1 MTTKAQAT
9 YTDFSAGEISPRMYG
24 RSDLPIYYNSGRRV
38 ENFISQVTGPAYF
51 RTGTIFAS
59 KTAGNGSEPAFLWT
73 WKFSDSLSFVLE
85 FTDQKVRF
93 YRNNG
98 RVTEA
103 AQDITG
109 ATSANPVVITYTGT
123 DPTNG
128 DSVFISSVGGMVEL
142 NGNEYT
148 VANVNAGA
156 NTFELSGVDGS
167 AFTTYTSGGSFEI
180 ITEVATPFLEAELFE
195 LKFAQKGVDLYIVH
209 PNHAPRKLTYT
220 SPTSW
225 AMTTH
230 TITNGPALTAGDRPS
245 SVSFYEQRLV
255 YAGTDN
261 GPQTM
266 WFSKSGDEDDFTTGT
281 GADDGIQYT
290 IAGDGNTIRWL
301 AGTDKF
307 LAVGTFSDILKVTGG
322 IDDVITPDSISVKPS
337 NAYGCA
343 DINPVGRN
351 NELFYMQR
359 NKLILRSFE
368 YDFQN
373 DGYLAI
379 DRNTVA
385 DHITKTGVN
394 QISFQETRP
403 NILWAVKEN
412 GEIIGMTVE
421 QQEGVSGWH
430 RHKTDGDIISIASTP
445 RQTNFDQL
453 WVCVKRNID
462 GSDKYYIEY
471 FSDEVSHPR
480 RDDTNTGVKSDDDG
494 TWENLIFE
502 SMKDYIYVDS
512 ALTYDGTLVGA
523 NANATMTP
531 GAVTGSSVTFTA
543 GASVFSSGDVGREI
557 WRKSVNGD
565 EFGRAEITAYTS
577 ATVVTCTILED
588 FNSTDAIPAGEWYL
602 TADEITGLDHLE
614 GKTVSV
620 IADGGQH
627 PRATVTDGVISL
639 ESQSSVV
646 HVGLPY
652 KGYLETNDIEA
663 GAIAGPAQTKKKIL
677 KRVGVRLLDTL
688 YAKYGASYYTLN
700 NVEQRTANMK
710 MDRPPLLFSGDVVEN
725 YANQINNPI
734 DAGWTREKRVIIAQ
748 EQPFPCNVQLIVPYV
763 ETSN

>member
-1 MTTKAQAT
+1 MTTKAQAS
-9 YTDFSAGEISPRMYG
+9 YPDFSAGEISPRMYG
-24 RSDLPIYYNSGRRV
+24 RTDAAVYYSGARRV
-38 ENFISQVTGPAYF
+38 ENFITQITGPAYF

-59 KTAGNGSEPAFLWT
+59 KTATNGSRPAFLWT
-73 WKFSDSLSFVLE
+73 WKFSDSLSFILE

-98 RVTEA
+98 RVTET
-103 AQDITG
+103 AQAITG
-109 ATSANPVVITYTGT
+109 ATAANPVVISYTGA

-128 DSVFISSVGGMVEL
+128 DSVFISTVGGMVEL
-142 NGNEYT
+142 NGSEYT

-156 NTFELSGVDGS
+156 NTFELSGVDGTG
-167 AFTTYTSGGSFEI
+167 FTTYTSGGTFEI

-209 PNHAPRKLTYT
+209 PNHVPRKLTYT
-220 SPTSW
+220 SATSW
-225 AMTTH
+225 AMASH
-230 TITNGPALTAGDRPS
+230 SITAGPALTAGNRPS
-245 SVSFYEQRLV
+245 AVTFYEQRLV

-261 GPQTM
+261 NPQTM

-385 DHITKTGVN
+385 DHITSSGVN
-394 QISFQETRP
+394 QIAFQETRP
-403 NILWAVKEN
+403 NILWGVKEN
-412 GEIIGMTVE
+412 GDLIGMTAE
-421 QQEGVSGWH
+421 QQEGISGWH
-430 RHKTDGDIISIASTP
+430 RHKTDGEIISISSTP

-453 WVCVKRNID
+453 WACVKRTID
-462 GSDKYYIEY
+462 GSDEYYIEY
-471 FSDEVSHPR
+471 FSDEVIHPR
-480 RDDTNTGVKSDDDG
+480 RDDTNTGVKADDDS

-502 SMKDYIYVDS
+502 SMKDYVYVDS
-512 ALTYDGTLVGA
+512 ALTYDGTQAGTDA
-523 NANATMTP
+523 SATMTP
-531 GAVTGSSVTFTA
+531 GATTGTGVTFTA
-543 GASVFSSGDVGREI
+543 SASVFSATDVGREI
-557 WRKSVNGD
+557 WRKSVTGA
-565 EFGRAEITAYTS
+565 EYGRAEITAYTS

-588 FNSTDAIPAGEWYL
+588 FDSTSAIPAGEWYL
-602 TADEITGLDHLE
+602 TADEVTGLDHLE

-627 PRATVTDGVISL
+627 PQRTVDGGSISL
-639 ESQSSVV
+639 ESQCSVV

-663 GAIAGPAQTKKKIL
+663 GGIAGTAQTKKKVL
-677 KRVGVRLLDTL
+677 KRFGVRLLDTL
-688 YAKYGASYYTLN
+688 YAEYGTTYYTLN
-700 NVEQRTANMK
+700 TIEQRTASMK
-710 MDRPPLLFSGDVVEN
+710 MDRPPLLFSGDVVET
-725 YANQINNPI
+725 YANQTNNPI

-748 EQPFPCNVQLIVPYV
+748 EQPFPCNVQLVVPYL